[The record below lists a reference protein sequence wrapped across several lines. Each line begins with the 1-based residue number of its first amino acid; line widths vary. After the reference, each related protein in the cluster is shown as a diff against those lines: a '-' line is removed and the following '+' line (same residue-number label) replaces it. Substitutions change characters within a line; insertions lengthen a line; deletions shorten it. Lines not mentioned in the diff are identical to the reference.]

1 MSQQYGPPPGPPPA
15 PAPGGWGTGP
25 QAPQGPQGPHGPQGG
40 PAAGGW
46 GPGPKRPN
54 HPQRSSKTP
63 WIIMAGAIVAVLL
76 VAVGV
81 VLLVNGQDKGDQPV
95 AGPSS
100 SGVGRTMYTP
110 SPTPTP
116 NDSKG
121 PNDVGVEVGW
131 GVWFTPS
138 KGWLPDPDKSRSGK
152 NYILQQFNARGLIDG
167 YYWVRQTELY
177 DAKGFAEHLVD
188 VESNGM
194 QGVRIG
200 KGTPCKPANPNIK
213 ACYAVTYTGVWVAK
227 NGKKIAMQGFVT
239 AYQDQFDRTTAT
251 DAALET
257 RVYAR
262 RVNELIY
269 MNNSVI
275 KSF

>member
-15 PAPGGWGTGP
+15 PAPGGWGPGP
-25 QAPQGPQGPHGPQGG
+25 GTPGSWWLGSGAE
-40 PAAGGW
+40 PAAGPAGQVEPEPVDHHGLRRPRGRARRGRRGPAGDRRW
-46 GPGPKRPN
+46 QGRGPGRPAD
-54 HPQRSSKTP
+54 PGP
-63 WIIMAGAIVAVLL
+63 
-76 VAVGV
+76 VGT
-81 VLLVNGQDKGDQPV
+81 L
-95 AGPSS
+95 
-100 SGVGRTMYTP
+100 YTP

-121 PNDVGVEVGW
+121 PNDTGVEVGW
-131 GVWFTPS
+131 GVWFTPA
-138 KGWLPDPDKSRSGK
+138 KGWLPDWDKSKGGK

-188 VESNGM
+188 IESNGM

-200 KGTPCKPANPNIK
+200 KGVACKPATPAVK
-213 ACYAVTYTGVWVAK
+213 ACYALSYTGVWVAK

-239 AYQDQFDRTTAT
+239 AYQDQFDRVTAT

-257 RVYAR
+257 RVYKR

-269 MNNSVI
+269 MNNSVV

>member
-1 MSQQYGPPPGPPPA
+1 
-15 PAPGGWGTGP
+15 
-25 QAPQGPQGPHGPQGG
+25 
-40 PAAGGW
+40 
-46 GPGPKRPN
+46 
-54 HPQRSSKTP
+54 
-63 WIIMAGAIVAVLL
+63 MAGAVVAVLL
-76 VAVGV
+76 VALGV
-81 VLLVNGQDKGDQPV
+81 VLLVNGNGKGDKPAAQQTPDPV
-95 AGPSS
+95 GSL
-100 SGVGRTMYTP
+100 YTP

-121 PNDVGVEVGW
+121 PNDLGVEVGW

-138 KGWLPDPDKSRSGK
+138 KGWLPDWDKSKSGK
-152 NYILQQFNARGLIDG
+152 NYILQQFSARGLIDG

-177 DAKGFAEHLVD
+177 NAKSFAEHLVD

-200 KGTPCKPANPNIK
+200 SGVACKPANPNIK
-213 ACYAVTYTGVWVAK
+213 ACYALSYTGVWVGK
-227 NGKKIAMQGFVT
+227 NGAKVSMKGFVT
-239 AYQDQFDRTTAT
+239 AYQDEFDRVTAT
-251 DAALET
+251 DAALES

-269 MNNSVI
+269 MNNSVQ